1 MLHKKITP
9 WKHLSY
15 ACLFIRLH
23 SVTPRRRAFM
33 ALLNL
38 LLLLCIVSFSVDATQ
53 PPRTLHV
60 PVLHRN
66 AVFPPPPGATP
77 SSSSLLRLHAADDA
91 THYTVQLAPS
101 LHPTTAAD
109 NDRLRSPVISG
120 LPFDSGEYFAAV
132 GVGDP
137 PTRALVVIDTGS
149 DLTWLQC
156 APCVRCYRQLTPLYD
171 PRRSG
176 SYTPIPCA
184 STRCRGVLRYPG
196 CDPRTGGCLYMVVY
210 GDGSSSTGH
219 LATDRLVFPDGGGG
233 KLARAVHHHNV
244 TLGCGHNNGGLLES
258 AAGILGVGRGE
269 LSFPAQA
276 AAAYGR
282 VFSYCLG
289 DRAARERGT
298 SSASSAYLVFGR
310 APEPPSTAFTPLRT
324 NPRKPGLYYVDMAGV
339 SVGSERVAAGFS
351 AGGLALDPATGRGGV
366 VVDSGTAISRLPVA
380 AYAAVRDA
388 FDARAAAGGAR
399 RVAHANLSAFDACYD
414 LRGGG
419 ATVRVPSVVLHF
431 AGGADMVLPP
441 ANYLVPVVGEDRRT
455 YFCLGLQAAEDDL
468 NVLGNVQQQGFGVT
482 FDVERGRIGFAPN
495 VCV

>member
-1 MLHKKITP
+1 
-9 WKHLSY
+9 
-15 ACLFIRLH
+15 
-23 SVTPRRRAFM
+23 M
-33 ALLNL
+33 ALPNL
-38 LLLLCIVSFSVDATQ
+38 LLPLFLLSSADATQ
-53 PPRTLHV
+53 PRRTLHV
-60 PVLHRN
+60 PVLHRD
-66 AVFPPPPGATP
+66 AVFPPSPGSTPATN
-77 SSSSLLRLHAADDA
+77 LLRLHAADDA

-101 LHPTTAAD
+101 LLHSTTTAAAD
-109 NDRLRSPVISG
+109 DDDGDRLRSPVISG
-120 LPFDSGEYFAAV
+120 LPFDSGEYFAAI

-156 APCVRCYRQLTPLYD
+156 APCRRCYRQLTPLYD
-171 PRRSG
+171 PQRSA
-176 SYTPIPCA
+176 SYRPIPCA

-219 LATDRLVFPDGGGG
+219 LVTDRLVFPGDDGTTT
-233 KLARAVHHHNV
+233 RAVHVHHNV
-244 TLGCGHNNGGLLES
+244 TIGCGHDNGGLLDS
-258 AAGILGVGRGE
+258 AAGLLGVGRGE

-276 AAAYGR
+276 APAYGR

-289 DRAARERGT
+289 DRAARRRGT
-298 SSASSAYLVFGR
+298 TSASSAYLVFGR

-324 NPRKPGLYYVDMAGV
+324 NPRRPNLYYVDMAGF
-339 SVGSERVAAGFS
+339 SVGSERVAAGIS
-351 AGGLALDPATGRGGV
+351 GAGRSSLALDPATGRGGV
-366 VVDSGTAISRLPVA
+366 VVDSGTAISRLA
-380 AYAAVRDA
+380 GDAYAAVRDA

-399 RVAHANLSAFDACYD
+399 RVTGNLSSVFDACYD
-414 LRGGG
+414 LRGGGGGGRG

-441 ANYLVPVVGEDRRT
+441 ANYLVPVVGGDRRT
-455 YFCLGLQAAEDDL
+455 YFCLALQAADDGL

-495 VCV
+495 VC